1 MYQPDTILALK
12 EPRTKGTEGEKDY
25 EPFAY
30 DRVRVVGQSP
40 INHGLASAEWSG
52 PDGQGVIVQP
62 ITSFGSTLDEPIGKL
77 RLLYEVES
85 LPEENLIPR
94 EAKVRIIDA
103 STSAAGQ
110 TPEEVFAEEAPGEKS
125 KDGKRGRTPLEN
137 SPLTVPE
144 QEVPSA
150 SPLGRVPQPEAGSG
164 E

>member
-1 MYQPDTILALK
+1 MYQPETILALK
-12 EPRTKGTEGEKDY
+12 EPRTKGTEGDKDY

-30 DRVRVVGQSP
+30 DRVKVIGQSP

-52 PDGQGVIVQP
+52 PDGQGVIIQP

-77 RLLYEVES
+77 RLLYEVEN
-85 LPEENLIPR
+85 LPETEVPR
-94 EAKVRIIDA
+94 EAKVRIIDS

-110 TPEEVFAEEAPGEKS
+110 TPEEVFATEAPGVKGE
-125 KDGKRGRTPLEN
+125 DGKRGRTPLQE

-144 QEVPSA
+144 QDIPSS
-150 SPLGRVPQPEAGSG
+150 SPLGDVPQPEEGSG